1 MNNSIKVVCTGI
13 VAAIVTFFTLLLSG
27 LGTRTITDFEGNM
40 VTMTYVELGVNEFG
54 FLMILVVFLT
64 VVVAGLAFNAVGKK

>member
-27 LGTRTITDFEGNM
+27 LGTRTITDFG
-40 VTMTYVELGVNEFG
+40 
-54 FLMILVVFLT
+54 LVLFT
-64 VVVAGLAFNAVGKK
+64 RG